1 VDKQFTKE
9 EVADKVLE
17 QYDEEITRVFYQC
30 VMGGGGHDI
39 HFGIYKNPEDG
50 VKESSAYT
58 TEWMMTQMD
67 WAKTIKPDMHVLDLG
82 SGHGGGSHAMAQR
95 FGCKVTGYNL
105 GPGQNA
111 LNMERCKELGI
122 DHLVDAQVGNINN
135 PLPEEWTGKFDAVWS
150 CEVLCHAGD
159 KVALFKEL
167 VRCLKPGGV
176 FVFSDIM
183 GADGADEKALKGFTD
198 RNATTFMGRPS
209 MYIDFIKESG
219 FKYVTWWDGSNH
231 LERYFRNMLSQIAEN
246 RPEMNAKGISDQ
258 YLDNWVSSLTER
270 ADIQKEKGVF
280 RLGGFRRQETR
291 RGRAV
296 KEKFVRR
303 GILRVASD
311 FFFACAYVRP
321 GRRLRGARERGT
333 ERFGTPLMCVE
344 IYASSVYPR
353 PTRLRTR
360 RRKKKQLA

>member
-1 VDKQFTKE
+1 MDQQFSKE

-17 QYDEEITRVFYQC
+17 QYDEEITRTFYQC

-39 HFGIYKNPEDG
+39 HFGIYKNPTDG
-50 VKESSAYT
+50 VKESSAHT

-67 WAKTIKPDMHVLDLG
+67 WAKTITPDAHVLDLG
-82 SGHGGGSHAMAQR
+82 SGHGGGSHAMALK

-111 LNMERCKELGI
+111 LNMRRCRELEI
-122 DHLVDAQVGNINN
+122 DHLVDARVGNINE
-135 PLPEEWTGKFDAVWS
+135 PLPKDWTGKFDAVWS

-167 VRCLKPGGV
+167 ARCLKPRGV

-209 MYIDFIKESG
+209 MYLDFIKESG
-219 FKYVTWWDGSNH
+219 FEYVTWWDGSNH
-231 LERYFRNMLSQIAEN
+231 LERYFRDMLSQIHEN
-246 RPEMNAKGISDQ
+246 RADMNAQGISDA
-258 YLDNWVSSLTER
+258 YLNNWVSSLTER

-280 RLGGFRRQETR
+280 AWGVFVARKPAAGG
-291 RGRAV
+291 
-296 KEKFVRR
+296 
-303 GILRVASD
+303 L
-311 FFFACAYVRP
+311 
-321 GRRLRGARERGT
+321 
-333 ERFGTPLMCVE
+333 
-344 IYASSVYPR
+344 
-353 PTRLRTR
+353 
-360 RRKKKQLA
+360 